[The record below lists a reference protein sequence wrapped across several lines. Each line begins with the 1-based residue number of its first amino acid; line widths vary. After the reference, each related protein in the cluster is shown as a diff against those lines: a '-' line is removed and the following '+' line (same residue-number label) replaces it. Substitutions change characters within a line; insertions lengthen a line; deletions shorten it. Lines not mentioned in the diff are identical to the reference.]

1 MSDLWTMEPFEGAND
16 TEYTNTSFYD
26 EGYTKYLSGDFPGAL
41 DLFKS
46 SILFY
51 ESGTIDKIF
60 DLLKQDREVCI
71 NKINELYTL
80 LNNRA
85 NVAAVAS
92 ESSSEN
98 ENVSASTN
106 ASENASEN
114 ANENSQNTSEVTESF
129 CLSPSTS
136 VSETSTEAQS
146 EAQSET
152 STEAPSEAQESQ
164 EEPPRET
171 KKRRYE
177 SIVVENTTDYTNEWE
192 LIEKERNIL
201 HRKNELLAEE
211 WRLFEEKV
219 SNFEQD
225 RIDLDTKANEFRENC
240 VEHYNNYND
249 LINREFKQR
258 CFMCNLLYKPKVAEV
273 LPAATGK

>member
-51 ESGTIDKIF
+51 ESETIDKIF

-92 ESSSEN
+92 EN
-98 ENVSASTN
+98 INANVNASAS
-106 ASENASEN
+106 AS
-114 ANENSQNTSEVTESF
+114 ENSQNTSEVTESF

-136 VSETSTEAQS
+136 VSEAQSETST

-152 STEAPSEAQESQ
+152 STEAPSEAKESQ

>member
-92 ESSSEN
+92 ENINASSSEN
-98 ENVSASTN
+98 ASESSSENVSAS
-106 ASENASEN
+106 ENT
-114 ANENSQNTSEVTESF
+114 NENSQNVSEVSEYFS
-129 CLSPSTS
+129 LSSSTGLS
-136 VSETSTEAQS
+136 QFEDSTEAP
-146 EAQSET
+146 SET

>member
-71 NKINELYTL
+71 NKINELYTI

-85 NVAAVAS
+85 NVAAAAS
-92 ESSSEN
+92 AST
-98 ENVSASTN
+98 NVSASESTSTN
-106 ASENASEN
+106 VSENT
-114 ANENSQNTSEVTESF
+114 NENSQNTSEVTESF
-129 CLSPSTS
+129 CVSPSTGLS
-136 VSETSTEAQS
+136 QFED
-146 EAQSET
+146 

-192 LIEKERNIL
+192 IIEKERNIL